1 MTADLTAMEKEV
13 VDRKTSHQG
22 PLSVL
27 TKIIEEKTVR
37 QGSFAVEV
45 EKMKSDLAEAE
56 RTLCGRQGKEWASQ
70 QAGRCRILARER
82 DDRQRLIPQAGVA
95 IHDTIKLLDDEDS
108 LELFKKPMP
117 RPCN

>member
-1 MTADLTAMEKEV
+1 MTADLTAMEKEE

-56 RTLCGRQGKEWASQ
+56 RTLVADKARSGLPNRLAV
-70 QAGRCRILARER
+70 AGSWLVRGMTAR
-82 DDRQRLIPQAGVA
+82 G
-95 IHDTIKLLDDEDS
+95 
-108 LELFKKPMP
+108 
-117 RPCN
+117 